1 MQALGAMSSL
11 AKLGLKAAFQNPER
25 STPWRKAQGAP
36 AASAWQ
42 EREAAQAHAR
52 AQALF
57 RWLFSSCMVYELF
70 HWCAVTTA
78 CLDADQGIKQV
89 KP

>member
-1 MQALGAMSSL
+1 MQGKSIPVAVVHVQAFGAMSSL
-11 AKLGLKAAFQNPER
+11 AKLGLKAALQGSER
-25 STPWRKAQGAP
+25 RTPWRRAPGAP
-36 AASAWQ
+36 VAAAWQ

-70 HWCAVTTA
+70 HW
-78 CLDADQGIKQV
+78 
-89 KP
+89 

>member
-1 MQALGAMSSL
+1 MHAVRRHHVEVLHMQAFGAMSSL
-11 AKLGLKAAFQNPER
+11 AKLGLKAAMQGSER
-25 STPWRKAQGAP
+25 MTPWRKAPGAP
-36 AASAWQ
+36 AAAAWQ

-70 HWCAVTTA
+70 HW
-78 CLDADQGIKQV
+78 
-89 KP
+89 

>member
-11 AKLGLKAAFQNPER
+11 AKLGLKAAFQNTER
-25 STPWRKAQGAP
+25 RTPWRKAQGAP

-42 EREAAQAHAR
+42 EREAALAHAR

-70 HWCAVTTA
+70 HWCAVPTA

>member
-1 MQALGAMSSL
+1 MHAVRRHHVEVLHMQAFGAMSSL
-11 AKLGLKAAFQNPER
+11 AKLGLKAAMQGSER
-25 STPWRKAQGAP
+25 MRPWGKAPGAP
-36 AASAWQ
+36 AAAAWQ

-70 HWCAVTTA
+70 HW
-78 CLDADQGIKQV
+78 
-89 KP
+89 